1 MKSRVRSVIVA
12 FIFLTFG
19 GCSGASQSA
28 LTPASAP
35 LHSRYASPAI
45 RKEVQTETV
54 LHTFAWADGAV
65 PTSNLINVDDTLYGT
80 TIKVG

>member
-1 MKSRVRSVIVA
+1 
-12 FIFLTFG
+12 
-19 GCSGASQSA
+19 
-28 LTPASAP
+28 
-35 LHSRYASPAI
+35 
-45 RKEVQTETV
+45 V